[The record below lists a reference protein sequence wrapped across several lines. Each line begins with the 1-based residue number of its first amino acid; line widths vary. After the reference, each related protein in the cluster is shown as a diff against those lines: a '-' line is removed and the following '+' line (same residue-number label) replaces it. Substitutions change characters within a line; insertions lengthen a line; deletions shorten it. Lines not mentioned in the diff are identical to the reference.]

1 MGGLGGFIQAPRKG
15 AGNRAVALV
24 PGPRGGSRAAARTWA
39 ARSLV
44 GRTTSA
50 LRECREPPPRP
61 SLRIKGA
68 SGHTSVACMS
78 AVQCPEVPL
87 EYLLMGCLH
96 RSDLIVITVRR
107 HHLMQPAGL

>member
-1 MGGLGGFIQAPRKG
+1 MVDPFRHHAKGLETEWCPPCLGRGEENIA
-15 AGNRAVALV
+15 AV
-24 PGPRGGSRAAARTWA
+24 RTWA